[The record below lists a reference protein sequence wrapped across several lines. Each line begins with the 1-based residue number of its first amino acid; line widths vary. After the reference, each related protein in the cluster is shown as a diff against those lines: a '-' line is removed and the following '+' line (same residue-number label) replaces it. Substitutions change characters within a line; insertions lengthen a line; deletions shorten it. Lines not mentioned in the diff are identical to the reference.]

1 MKKNDFFYKKDYII
15 DTNIFIVL
23 KGSSMKLLGKL
34 ILVIIVVIGIFF
46 FFKGKSKSAASYITQ
61 AAQLSDITEKIT
73 ATGQINPISTV
84 NIGSQVSGTISE
96 IYVDYNSE
104 VKKDQLLA
112 QIDPALFQA
121 TVDKCRANLEVAKA
135 QVKVSEN
142 NVVYYKKELERK
154 KKLNA
159 SQYTSVK
166 DLDAA
171 ERDYNNAVAELA
183 LQKAGVQQAEAQLES
198 AETELRYTR
207 IVSPID
213 GIVVSKEVE
222 VGQTVAASF
231 QTPTLFYVA
240 EDLAKMQIEASV
252 VEADI
257 AKVAVG
263 QKVEFSVDSFPDEIF
278 EGIVTQVRNEA
289 ITTSNVVTYEVII
302 EVDNQDLKLRPGMTA
317 NVEIITADKKG
328 ILTVPNKALR
338 FYVTD
343 EDGKTQR
350 YKDKGVWVMKNGK
363 PERITVTIGI
373 SDDENTEIK
382 SGSLKAGDNV
392 IIDQTTNEEKIKA
405 MRMRMPR

>member
-1 MKKNDFFYKKDYII
+1 M
-15 DTNIFIVL
+15 
-23 KGSSMKLLGKL
+23 
-34 ILVIIVVIGIFF
+34 
-46 FFKGKSKSAASYITQ
+46 
-61 AAQLSDITEKIT
+61 
-73 ATGQINPISTV
+73 
-84 NIGSQVSGTISE
+84 
-96 IYVDYNSE
+96 
-104 VKKDQLLA
+104 
-112 QIDPALFQA
+112 
-121 TVDKCRANLEVAKA
+121 
-135 QVKVSEN
+135 KVSEN
-142 NVVYYKKELERK
+142 NVVYYKKELDRK

-207 IVSPID
+207 IISPID
-213 GIVVSKEVE
+213 AIVVSKEVE

-363 PERITVTIGI
+363 PERMTVTIGI

>member
-1 MKKNDFFYKKDYII
+1 
-15 DTNIFIVL
+15 
-23 KGSSMKLLGKL
+23 MKLFGKL
-34 ILVIIVVIGIFF
+34 ILAVIVIIGAVFF
-46 FFKGKSKSAASYITQ
+46 FNRNTKTAASYITQ

-121 TVDKCRANLEVAKA
+121 TVDKSRANLEVAKA

-142 NVVYYKKELERK
+142 NVVYYRKELERK

-159 SQYTSVK
+159 SQYISVK

-183 LQKAGVQQAEAQLES
+183 LQKATVQQAQAQLES
-198 AETELRYTR
+198 AETELEYTR
-207 IVSPID
+207 IISPID

-257 AKVAVG
+257 AKAAVG

-278 EGIVTQVRNEA
+278 YGRVMQVRNQA

-302 EVDNQDLKLRPGMTA
+302 EVDNQDLKLKPGMTA

-328 ILTVPNKALR
+328 VLTVPNKALR

-350 YKDKGVWVMKNGK
+350 YKDKGVWIMQNGK

-382 SGSLKAGDNV
+382 SGNLKAGDKV
-392 IIDQTTNEEKIKA
+392 IIEQTTDQDKIKA

>member
-1 MKKNDFFYKKDYII
+1 MKF
-15 DTNIFIVL
+15 
-23 KGSSMKLLGKL
+23 LGKL
-34 ILVIIVVIGIFF
+34 IVIIAVIAGVALL
-46 FFKGKSKSAASYITQ
+46 FKGKVTTSASYLTQ
-61 AAQLSDITEKIT
+61 AAKNTDITEKIT

-112 QIDPALFQA
+112 QIDPSLFQA

-142 NVVYYKKELERK
+142 NITYFKKDLERK
-154 KKLNA
+154 RKLNA
-159 SQYTSVK
+159 SQYASVK
-166 DLDAA
+166 DLDLA
-171 ERDYNNAVAELA
+171 EKEYHNAVAQLQ
-183 LQKAGVQQAEAQLES
+183 LQKATVQQAEAQLES

-207 IVSPID
+207 IISPID

-240 EDLAKMQIEASV
+240 EDLEKMQIEASV

-257 AKVAVG
+257 AKAAVG
-263 QKVEFSVDSFPDEIF
+263 QKVEFSVDSFPDETF
-278 EGIVTQVRNEA
+278 EGVVTQVRNQA

-302 EVDNQDLKLRPGMTA
+302 EVNNKDLKLKPGMTA

-328 ILTVPNKALR
+328 VLTVPNKALR

-350 YKDKGVWVMKNGK
+350 YKDKGVWVIKNGK
-363 PERITVTIGI
+363 PERIAVTIGI

-382 SGSLKAGDNV
+382 SGAIKAGDKV
-392 IIDQTTNEEKIKA
+392 ILENAESDNKERT